1 MSEKFEENNKVNW
14 WSISDCLQF
23 TEKLMEKEFILS
35 REEELIIYKAFREL
49 NKIVKNNPKNKGKV
63 IKITCPVIKM

>member
-23 TEKLMEKEFILS
+23 AEKLMEKKFILS

-63 IKITCPVIKM
+63 IKITCPVIK